1 MFNMGM
7 TEMLIIGAI
16 ALVVIGPKKLP
27 DLARALGR
35 GMTEFRKATNEFKT
49 TIKDELDDSGATDV
63 GELKEM
69 AHNLKNLNRP
79 KNIED
84 YLETAAT
91 VLEGADDEDDDKK
104 SKSKE
109 TKTDNDDSDDDTQ
122 PKMV

>member
-63 GELKEM
+63 GERKEM
-69 AHNLKNLNRP
+69 ADNLKNLNRP